1 MKWPQRVAEAD
12 AWSDVTIGI
21 VAAISVEGAAMRALV
36 SSLREI
42 RVDLDPNEYRVG
54 YLSSTE
60 AGRPHRVVLVTL
72 AEDNTRNAAA
82 TCTDMLRSFPRIR
95 CVIMAG
101 IAGGVPAPNRP
112 LRHVRLGD
120 VVLAVD
126 GVVDYGHIRQGERAE
141 PRRPI
146 SGISMELKRAAQHL
160 QQGQYLGE
168 TISWQQLLAP
178 ADDVPMA
185 VFARPPDET
194 DHLHDGHLLIPHPD
208 RRDSHHPIDNP
219 KVHFGSIGCADV
231 LLKNAAIRDEQAARL
246 GVIAFEMEAAG
257 VATAVANRG
266 LNWFVVRGIVDYCDE
281 YKNDVWHAYAA
292 LAAAGG
298 VRAVLA
304 LCPPFPVW
312 RIASAGVRTLLPE
325 WDMDRLQ
332 ALLAQCRDV
341 DGLTAWQAAVSGGL
355 IPPPGRPASLIEL
368 SAMLADLNAGPD
380 RIPPLVAFAE
390 NVASRAPHHLA
401 GELRAWID
409 QMARQHLHLA
419 DEIAAYRRHI
429 GRAQAM
435 ENRSAERRVP
445 IRPCLVIQIERD
457 GIDSESCEVRYW
469 IQRHSRAWQPEPS
482 GPTATTFRQL
492 ERVLEAA
499 IQQAETAWRD
509 VGDDRKPLEIE
520 FLLPGDLLHTAV
532 EWWRIELDAP
542 APSPLCLDYLVVV
555 RSLDRMRHGHRHR
568 VWNHRWNA
576 LWQHPQQH
584 RIYWGRATPEAED
597 LGPWNARLRDDQDLT
612 TVILGSTPEHEAGG
626 QELQTA
632 LNAGIPVILWD
643 HRPGSLTPEMAG
655 MLGRLTEATPGELVD
670 RVRHLRREAGLLP
683 DDEQAHH
690 PGRNVA
696 LLWDDP
702 HRNVY
707 DAGAQT

>member
-1 MKWPQRVAEAD
+1 
-12 AWSDVTIGI
+12 
-21 VAAISVEGAAMRALV
+21 
-36 SSLREI
+36 
-42 RVDLDPNEYRVG
+42 
-54 YLSSTE
+54 
-60 AGRPHRVVLVTL
+60 
-72 AEDNTRNAAA
+72 
-82 TCTDMLRSFPRIR
+82 
-95 CVIMAG
+95 
-101 IAGGVPAPNRP
+101 
-112 LRHVRLGD
+112 
-120 VVLAVD
+120 
-126 GVVDYGHIRQGERAE
+126 
-141 PRRPI
+141 
-146 SGISMELKRAAQHL
+146 
-160 QQGQYLGE
+160 
-168 TISWQQLLAP
+168 
-178 ADDVPMA
+178 
-185 VFARPPDET
+185 
-194 DHLHDGHLLIPHPD
+194 
-208 RRDSHHPIDNP
+208 
-219 KVHFGSIGCADV
+219 
-231 LLKNAAIRDEQAARL
+231 
-246 GVIAFEMEAAG
+246 
-257 VATAVANRG
+257 
-266 LNWFVVRGIVDYCDE
+266 
-281 YKNDVWHAYAA
+281 
-292 LAAAGG
+292 
-298 VRAVLA
+298 
-304 LCPPFPVW
+304 
-312 RIASAGVRTLLPE
+312 
-325 WDMDRLQ
+325 
-332 ALLAQCRDV
+332 
-341 DGLTAWQAAVSGGL
+341 
-355 IPPPGRPASLIEL
+355 
-368 SAMLADLNAGPD
+368 
-380 RIPPLVAFAE
+380 
-390 NVASRAPHHLA
+390 
-401 GELRAWID
+401 
-409 QMARQHLHLA
+409 
-419 DEIAAYRRHI
+419 
-429 GRAQAM
+429 
-435 ENRSAERRVP
+435 VP